1 MAQEHPA
8 NVVNKKQILV
18 LAGPTSSGK
27 SSLALDLCKT
37 IGAEIMSADSRQ
49 IYKGMDIGTGKIPF
63 DNAVEVTKS
72 DNCWLVDGVNIWG
85 YDLVNPD
92 QYFSAYDY
100 ADFALKRMGKLIEQ
114 EKTTFLVGGTGFYID
129 MVTGRSKPSN
139 IIPDLELRAELE
151 KESLGNLQKKL
162 MSLNISMYNSIDQN
176 NSVRIIRAIE
186 KELNKENTSPPLPY
200 LENYTF
206 KYVGLS
212 APNDFLFDR
221 VDKWLEKS
229 WDNCLIDEVKALIDR
244 GFGPSPKLQGLVY
257 KSVVTYLNNALSESE
272 AKQKACFD
280 LHAYIR
286 RQLTWFRKNEE
297 IEWFD
302 VSVHDKKTLAQIILD
317 KYLYFYLPKTYI
329 ISSMDKQVVISIRTI
344 IFTFLLILG
353 GYIIYRLG
361 PIIGILLVSLLIVFA
376 VEPLIKYIMRGV
388 ILNRRISRGIAVI
401 VVYVILLFLLAGV
414 VSIGLPPFVVEA
426 QRLLK
431 SLISIIQAFQFGE
444 GISINIPDILPEAS
458 KLSGGVLSA
467 TLSIFSNIATF
478 FSIFIM
484 SLYMSLDW
492 VNLKMR
498 FAGMF
503 PDKYQEMVA
512 DTLDEIETSIGHWVK
527 GEFILMFVVGFL
539 SLIGLLALDVNYPF
553 ALALISGLLEVVPML
568 GPILSA
574 VLAALIGFAD
584 EPIKGIGVV
593 VMYTVIQQFENNI
606 LVPKV
611 MQKVSGFSPLI
622 ILLAL
627 LIGSEFFGITGAI
640 LSVPSTMI
648 LMILLRRYLRAQ
660 V

>member
-317 KYLYFYLPKTYI
+317 KYL
-329 ISSMDKQVVISIRTI
+329 S
-344 IFTFLLILG
+344 
-353 GYIIYRLG
+353 
-361 PIIGILLVSLLIVFA
+361 
-376 VEPLIKYIMRGV
+376 
-388 ILNRRISRGIAVI
+388 
-401 VVYVILLFLLAGV
+401 
-414 VSIGLPPFVVEA
+414 
-426 QRLLK
+426 
-431 SLISIIQAFQFGE
+431 
-444 GISINIPDILPEAS
+444 
-458 KLSGGVLSA
+458 
-467 TLSIFSNIATF
+467 
-478 FSIFIM
+478 
-484 SLYMSLDW
+484 
-492 VNLKMR
+492 
-498 FAGMF
+498 
-503 PDKYQEMVA
+503 
-512 DTLDEIETSIGHWVK
+512 
-527 GEFILMFVVGFL
+527 
-539 SLIGLLALDVNYPF
+539 
-553 ALALISGLLEVVPML
+553 
-568 GPILSA
+568 
-574 VLAALIGFAD
+574 
-584 EPIKGIGVV
+584 
-593 VMYTVIQQFENNI
+593 
-606 LVPKV
+606 
-611 MQKVSGFSPLI
+611 
-622 ILLAL
+622 
-627 LIGSEFFGITGAI
+627 
-640 LSVPSTMI
+640 
-648 LMILLRRYLRAQ
+648 
-660 V
+660 

>member
-1 MAQEHPA
+1 
-8 NVVNKKQILV
+8 
-18 LAGPTSSGK
+18 
-27 SSLALDLCKT
+27 
-37 IGAEIMSADSRQ
+37 
-49 IYKGMDIGTGKIPF
+49 
-63 DNAVEVTKS
+63 
-72 DNCWLVDGVNIWG
+72 
-85 YDLVNPD
+85 
-92 QYFSAYDY
+92 
-100 ADFALKRMGKLIEQ
+100 
-114 EKTTFLVGGTGFYID
+114 
-129 MVTGRSKPSN
+129 
-139 IIPDLELRAELE
+139 
-151 KESLGNLQKKL
+151 
-162 MSLNISMYNSIDQN
+162 
-176 NSVRIIRAIE
+176 
-186 KELNKENTSPPLPY
+186 
-200 LENYTF
+200 
-206 KYVGLS
+206 
-212 APNDFLFDR
+212 
-221 VDKWLEKS
+221 
-229 WDNCLIDEVKALIDR
+229 
-244 GFGPSPKLQGLVY
+244 
-257 KSVVTYLNNALSESE
+257 
-272 AKQKACFD
+272 
-280 LHAYIR
+280 
-286 RQLTWFRKNEE
+286 
-297 IEWFD
+297 
-302 VSVHDKKTLAQIILD
+302 
-317 KYLYFYLPKTYI
+317 
-329 ISSMDKQVVISIRTI
+329 VISIRTI